1 MKEKEL
7 IDKTNEAIAEL
18 VYDKYELQKAY
29 NYYNGKRD
37 PEQFR
42 YLEENFGI
50 GSPTSVEFTPLLKKH
65 VDALV
70 GEYLGTPILPKISC
84 KDSDTIS
91 NITREK
97 QLEITKGI
105 VKFLKDHLSNSILK
119 FIDGKDI
126 TDKAV
131 KTQLD
136 KIIQDIDQSFIS
148 QYEIAAQNI
157 VHYIMQSR
165 ETDLITKLRQLLTDL
180 LITGYTF
187 FRVKSS
193 ASGTNIEI
201 EVLNPLNTFVDRNPE
216 SPYVRNSYRVVVR
229 KWMSK
234 SQILAKY
241 GKEISRE
248 DLRRLKDEWRAD
260 DSAAV
265 YRRVYGDTCTVVN
278 EDQNHETIPGYPD
291 NEYSAYRFQLIPVYD
306 VEWIET
312 DDDFVMQRYNTIRIG
327 EEIYILRGLDKTVMR
342 SKDNPNF
349 CSLSVNG
356 VYFLNRSQQP
366 YSLILKCAHL
376 QDRYDL
382 LNYYRDNLIAN
393 SGTAGVIMDMSLLP
407 TNLGVKWPERV
418 QKWLAYKK
426 GGIMWIDSSQEGRND
441 GQQAPNQIYNGFDDT
456 LKAQAVQAIELAIQ
470 SVEQTTSSITGV
482 FRERLNGIETR
493 DAVTN
498 IKQGVANSYIVT
510 KHYFQQMDLIT
521 CEILLDSLNQAKVTY
536 KKGLTGTIILGDK
549 YQQIFTA
556 LPEYFTVTDYDIHI
570 TASSEVMEDLQ
581 TIKAIIPEFV
591 KSQQMDPDIIFEAL
605 TSKSLTDLKY
615 KVKKAVQVRK
625 EENNQL
631 QQLQEKLEETSQQAQ
646 QLQQELQKAQQK
658 IESLDEQRL
667 GLEQQKMQL
676 EYKVNWLKAQSD
688 STYKDR
694 QMDIEEKRT
703 EIELAQLHD
712 GNPYNDKIRQIH

>member
-70 GEYLGTPILPKISC
+70 GEYLGTPILPKVSC

-105 VKFLKDHLSNSILK
+105 VKFLKDHLSNAILS

-136 KIIQDIDQSFIS
+136 KVIQDIDQSFIS

-157 VHYIMQSR
+157 IHYLMQSR

-193 ASGTNIEI
+193 FSGTNVEI

-216 SPYVRNSYRVVVR
+216 SPYVKKSYRVVIR

-248 DLRRLKDEWRAD
+248 DLKRLKDEWRAD

-265 YRRVYGDTCTVVN
+265 YRRVYGDVCTVVN
-278 EDQNHETIPGYPD
+278 EDQNHETIPGHPD
-291 NEYSAYRFQLIPVYD
+291 NEYSAHRFQLIPVYD

-312 DDDFVMQRYNTIRIG
+312 DDDFKMQRYNTIRIG
-327 EEIYILRGLDKTVMR
+327 EKSI
-342 SKDNPNF
+342 
-349 CSLSVNG
+349 
-356 VYFLNRSQQP
+356 FLEDQIR
-366 YSLILKCAHL
+366 L
-376 QDRYDL
+376 Q
-382 LNYYRDNLIAN
+382 
-393 SGTAGVIMDMSLLP
+393 
-407 TNLGVKWPERV
+407 
-418 QKWLAYKK
+418 
-426 GGIMWIDSSQEGRND
+426 
-441 GQQAPNQIYNGFDDT
+441 
-456 LKAQAVQAIELAIQ
+456 
-470 SVEQTTSSITGV
+470 
-482 FRERLNGIETR
+482 
-493 DAVTN
+493 
-498 IKQGVANSYIVT
+498 
-510 KHYFQQMDLIT
+510 
-521 CEILLDSLNQAKVTY
+521 
-536 KKGLTGTIILGDK
+536 
-549 YQQIFTA
+549 
-556 LPEYFTVTDYDIHI
+556 
-570 TASSEVMEDLQ
+570 
-581 TIKAIIPEFV
+581 
-591 KSQQMDPDIIFEAL
+591 
-605 TSKSLTDLKY
+605 
-615 KVKKAVQVRK
+615 
-625 EENNQL
+625 
-631 QQLQEKLEETSQQAQ
+631 
-646 QLQQELQKAQQK
+646 
-658 IESLDEQRL
+658 
-667 GLEQQKMQL
+667 
-676 EYKVNWLKAQSD
+676 
-688 STYKDR
+688 
-694 QMDIEEKRT
+694 
-703 EIELAQLHD
+703 
-712 GNPYNDKIRQIH
+712 

>member
-291 NEYSAYRFQLIPVYD
+291 NEYSAHRFQLIPVYD

-407 TNLGVKWPERV
+407 TNLGVIWPERV

>member
-291 NEYSAYRFQLIPVYD
+291 NEYSAHRFQLIPVYD

-591 KSQQMDPDIIFEAL
+591 KSQHMDPDIIFEAL

>member
-157 VHYIMQSR
+157 LHYIMQSR

-187 FRVKSS
+187 FRVKSL

-291 NEYSAYRFQLIPVYD
+291 NEYSAHRFQLIPVYD

>member
-97 QLEITKGI
+97 QLEITKRI

-148 QYEIAAQNI
+148 QYEIVAQNI
-157 VHYIMQSR
+157 LHYIMQSR

-291 NEYSAYRFQLIPVYD
+291 NEYSAHRFQLIPVYD

>member
-105 VKFLKDHLSNSILK
+105 VKFLKGHLSNSILT

-136 KIIQDIDQSFIS
+136 KIVQDIDQSFIS

-291 NEYSAYRFQLIPVYD
+291 NEYSAHRFQLIPVYD

-441 GQQAPNQIYNGFDDT
+441 GPQAPNQIYNGFDDT

-712 GNPYNDKIRQIH
+712 GNPYNDNIRQIR